1 MKPPNHGMRVTA
13 TTPTGF
19 VREGFLTLGSSKLPG
34 VPAAHL
40 RTGLGIRQR
49 YLPRVT
55 SPVFTTDRMG
65 LVVRY
70 VAGEV
75 DSVPAAEG
83 VRP

>member
-19 VREGFLTLGSSKLPG
+19 VREGFLTLGSSKLPWG
-34 VPAAHL
+34 LPASHL

-70 VAGEV
+70 VAGAPV
-75 DSVPAAEG
+75 AEG
-83 VRP
+83 ARP